1 MRDEITLDQAINYY
15 DGVVRSDINRA
26 DGVQKNTE
34 RVKRLMRSYARNQGA
49 QVPNTVIAADIT
61 ANESSINEET
71 VASYIN
77 ALKMIFVI
85 EDMPAWN
92 PNLQSKTAIRS
103 SDNRYYVDPSIATA
117 ALGIGPKDLVNDLNT
132 MGLFFETMCAR
143 SARIC

>member
-1 MRDEITLDQAINYY
+1 MRDEIALDQAINYY

-61 ANESSINEET
+61 ANDSAINEET
-71 VASYIN
+71 VSSYIN

-85 EDMPAWN
+85 PK
-92 PNLQSKTAIRS
+92 QRF
-103 SDNRYYVDPSIATA
+103 A
-117 ALGIGPKDLVNDLNT
+117 ALTIGILLIHPSQ
-132 MGLFFETMCAR
+132 R
-143 SARIC
+143 QH